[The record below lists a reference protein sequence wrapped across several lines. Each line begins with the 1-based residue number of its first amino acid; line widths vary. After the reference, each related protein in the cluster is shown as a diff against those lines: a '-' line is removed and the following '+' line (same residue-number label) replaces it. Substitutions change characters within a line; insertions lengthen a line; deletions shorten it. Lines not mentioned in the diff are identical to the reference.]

1 MVSGKEDAG
10 GNFALGYNA
19 AGRKILD
26 ESIDTIRVMLESCE
40 ASGLMIYHSL
50 GGGTGAGFGSLLLQ
64 NLSDQFDKLPKLGC
78 TIYPYSKLSTNFV
91 EPYNTVLATHKMI
104 YDTDCSIV
112 LDN

>member
-1 MVSGKEDAG
+1 MEPTAIDKVKSGPLRDLFCPEAMVSGKEDAG

-78 TIYPYSKLSTNFV
+78 TI
-91 EPYNTVLATHKMI
+91 
-104 YDTDCSIV
+104 
-112 LDN
+112 